1 MAGGL
6 HQIHTFRQTS
16 PLFVYLN
23 RIPGVIS
30 AQGYVDDTTI
40 IGNAQNPDW
49 VIAAA
54 DCYSD
59 LASAGFIMDQH
70 TCFRGC
76 ITTVTTHNKFPP
88 RCCSREFSHAH
99 WPSLAGAFPQ
109 STASNVLQRLCKL
122 GYNIAIMRV
131 GTYPNED
138 NSPDAF
144 EQGSS
149 IICVLSYDQ
158 AQDILLGIDL
168 HRIGAFANGKCSCKS
183 KSHVLSNF
191 KLRPHGIAVVEKSG
205 CPLLAKHLPLG

>member
-1 MAGGL
+1 MFSGDASLQSL
-6 HQIHTFRQTS
+6 HTTNFLLDVVPENSLMLTGRPWRGHFR
-16 PLFVYLN
+16 
-23 RIPGVIS
+23 
-30 AQGYVDDTTI
+30 
-40 IGNAQNPDW
+40 
-49 VIAAA
+49 
-54 DCYSD
+54 
-59 LASAGFIMDQH
+59 
-70 TCFRGC
+70 
-76 ITTVTTHNKFPP
+76 
-88 RCCSREFSHAH
+88 
-99 WPSLAGAFPQ
+99 Q

-131 GTYPNED
+131 GAYPNED

-191 KLRPHGIAVVEKSG
+191 KLRPHGIAG
-205 CPLLAKHLPLG
+205 C